1 MKSSLPIII
10 GVVALVVGIG
20 YFATQDKGARQDS
33 VANTSTETKELD
45 NALPTAN
52 ETETVSPEATDTQVA
67 SAGTYLPYSAG
78 AVATSNA
85 DHILLSFSATWCP
98 SCRALDADIVKNA
111 ESIPEGVVIYKVD
124 YDTSAELK
132 RKYGVTTQH
141 SIIEINKSGEALS
154 TISHPLTLNALL
166 ATIK

>member
-20 YFATQDKGARQDS
+20 YFATQDKGAKQDS
-33 VANTSTETKELD
+33 VANTNVETRAQD
-45 NALPTAN
+45 SALPPVN
-52 ETETVSPEATDTQVA
+52 ETEIVSPEATATEVA
-67 SAGTYLPYSAG
+67 SAGTYLPYSAD
-78 AVATSNA
+78 AVVTSDA

-111 ESIPEGVVIYKVD
+111 GTIPDGVAIFKVD

-141 SIIEINKSGEALS
+141 SIIEINKSGDALS
-154 TISHPLTLNALL
+154 TISHPPTLNALI